1 MLAFS
6 HLTKRY
12 GSRAVVD
19 DLTLEIAPGA
29 IFGLLGPN
37 GAGKTTTLAM
47 ALHLVRP
54 DAGRVAIG
62 GVDVWAEP
70 GRALRAVGA
79 LIETAAFYPYLSA
92 LDNLRVVANH
102 AGLPTHDL
110 AERLAAVGLGETGRQ
125 PVETFSQGM
134 KQRLGLASALLG
146 DPALLIL
153 DEPTTGLDP
162 RGVVEL
168 RSLLRALADQGRTI
182 VFSSHQ
188 LAEVQ
193 HICDHVAILQAG
205 RCVASGAVADLLG
218 GGGQLLLRVGD
229 QPATERAIAL
239 VRAWNGGT
247 KARVVE
253 GMIDTLVPAERAAD
267 LNRYLV
273 EHGVAVAELRPQAP
287 SLEDF
292 FLTLTRQ
299 QQEAGSEV

>member
-19 DLTLEIAPGA
+19 DLTLAIEPGA

-54 DAGRVAIG
+54 DSGQVTIG
-62 GVDVWAEP
+62 GVDVWAAP
-70 GRALRAVGA
+70 RRALRPVGA

-92 LDNLRVVANH
+92 RENLRVVANH
-102 AGLPTHDL
+102 AGLPTGDL
-110 AERLAAVGLGETGRQ
+110 DARLAAVGLGDTGRQ
-125 PVETFSQGM
+125 PAETFSQGM
-134 KQRLGLASALLG
+134 KQRLGLAAALLG
-146 DPALLIL
+146 EPALLIL

-168 RSLLRALADQGRTI
+168 RSLLRGLADQGRTI

-205 RCVASGAVADLLG
+205 RCIASGAVAELLG
-218 GGGQLLLRVGD
+218 AGGQLLLRVGD
-229 QPATERAIAL
+229 AAETERAISL

-253 GMIDTLVPAERAAD
+253 DMIDALVPAERAAD

-273 EHGVAVAELRPQAP
+273 GHGVAVAELRPQAP

-292 FLTLTRQ
+292 FLALTFQ
-299 QQEAGSEV
+299 QQEAASQ

>member
-102 AGLPTHDL
+102 AGLPTNDL
-110 AERLAAVGLGETGRQ
+110 AARLAAVGLGETGRQ

-146 DPALLIL
+146 DPALLLL

-168 RSLLRALADQGRTI
+168 RSLLRTLADQGRTI

-188 LAEVQ
+188 
-193 HICDHVAILQAG
+193 
-205 RCVASGAVADLLG
+205 RG
-218 GGGQLLLRVGD
+218 GGGPAWGRRPAAAAGRRPRGD
-229 QPATERAIAL
+229 RAGDRAGAGLERRHQSARGRGHDRHPGPG
-239 VRAWNGGT
+239 RA
-247 KARVVE
+247 R
-253 GMIDTLVPAERAAD
+253 R
-267 LNRYLV
+267 R
-273 EHGVAVAELRPQAP
+273 
-287 SLEDF
+287 S
-292 FLTLTRQ
+292 
-299 QQEAGSEV
+299 